1 MAIWDP
7 LTFAGLAAV
16 IAVVSYLLLL
26 WMTSGHHS
34 D

>member
-7 LTFAGLAAV
+7 LTFAGVAAA
-16 IAVVSYLLLL
+16 IAVVSYLILL
-26 WMTSGHHS
+26 WMTSGYHS